1 MEVIIK
7 NIVCP
12 RCITAVKEIFERLKI
27 PIVSVELGKAV
38 TEKILKPYQQNLLK
52 GALAEKGFELLESK
66 ESKLAN
72 QIKSLVIEQIHYTVE
87 ALQVNFSTLLSEQLK
102 HDYSYL
108 SRLFSAVEGKTIEQ
122 FIIIQKI
129 EKAKELLS
137 YGELTLAEIAH
148 RLHYSS
154 SAYLSSQFK
163 KITGMSPTTF
173 RNLQDKNRK
182 SLDEL

>member
-1 MEVIIK
+1 MEIIIK
-7 NIVCP
+7 NMVCP
-12 RCITAVKEIFERLKI
+12 RCITAVQDIFVRLKI
-27 PIVSVELGKAV
+27 PIISVELGTV
-38 TEKILKPYQQNLLK
+38 EIQENLKPYQQNLLK
-52 GALAEKGFELLESK
+52 LALIEKGFELLESK
-66 ESKLAN
+66 ETKLIN
-72 QIKSLVIEQIHYTVE
+72 QIKSIVIEQIHYIVE
-87 ALQVNFSTLLSEQLK
+87 APQVNFSTLLSDQLR

-108 SRLFSAVEGKTIEQ
+108 SRLFSAIEGKTIEQ

-137 YGELTLAEIAH
+137 YGEMTLAEIAH

-163 KITGMSPTTF
+163 KITGMSPTIF